1 MKRSRV
7 GSDSLIDMLVLLIVG
22 RGFTCALVGFGSAV
36 VEEESEKEERE
47 KKSSQR
53 EKIRGRSL
61 SNRAITLWDN

>member
-36 VEEESEKEERE
+36 VEEESEEEGRKRRE
-47 KKSSQR
+47 G

-61 SNRAITLWDN
+61 STRAITLWDN